1 MQAQM
6 QGLLACNNQR
16 ATEQGSYA
24 NWQQPSFN
32 ASSYNPYIPPPL
44 NPYGAPYHNPALFNG
59 NLPTV
64 QDYTFRPTA
73 IDAPN
78 LQDPGKNRQATHD
91 GN

>member
-1 MQAQM
+1 MGIKPNNQVQALMDQMRAMQAQM
-6 QGLLACNNQR
+6 QGLMACNNQR

-32 ASSYNPYIPPPL
+32 ASAYNPYIPPPL

-64 QDYTFRPTA
+64 QD
-73 IDAPN
+73 
-78 LQDPGKNRQATHD
+78 
-91 GN
+91 